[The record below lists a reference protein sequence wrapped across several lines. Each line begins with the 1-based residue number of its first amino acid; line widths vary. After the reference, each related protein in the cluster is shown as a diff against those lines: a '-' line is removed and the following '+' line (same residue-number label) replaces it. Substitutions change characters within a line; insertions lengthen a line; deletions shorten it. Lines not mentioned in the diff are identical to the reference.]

1 MGKYGNVAV
10 YRPKDRVIQL
20 AGGSSISAVGNPGAA
35 GSVGNMFDFFR
46 QMAQDRD
53 NAELLIKYGHPKE
66 AVDKMSSAQ
75 KATSLANYEA
85 DFIKNMGAERDLK
98 GSGDAIK
105 ALGNLL
111 GEGKRANRPFVGF
124 EEQEQAV
131 KEGRPVPQGVEQRG
145 LVPFQFQGTPKMDK
159 GVAELTRLLKPDSYI
174 QEGNVDQEGNLTSQ
188 DLAEITKHTETIP
201 GRPPRPIPGSAP
213 IQHGTVGDPTARYKG
228 QSEIFRDAVSQLT
241 DLQAGRADPS
251 TIVSKWQAEGIALDK
266 ALSTTAKN
274 EHTQIKD
281 VVLDSGKIGSVLV
294 NKNDPDDTAVIT
306 KTNKFGKKIPITPAP
321 SRRLVTTND
330 LAKTPVND
338 VLKTSMSAITKI
350 DDTLDL
356 YYQVE
361 RLFTPEVLETMGAIK
376 QLGLKVYDRSGIL
389 GAIPKKL
396 RPQFER
402 TLNLIQS
409 ANEVFAREKFL
420 LTGQAASAIEND
432 FLRTIFLDPENQGP
446 FNFKTAFERGIG
458 KLERR
463 RGRHSTRVKFIED
476 ARKAGTTVSLTGI
489 LTENFNEMQKA
500 RNEDLPG
507 ATPPGGSGRKQLK
520 TQMNKA
526 KGGK

>member
-1 MGKYGNVAV
+1 MGTPITVFKPSKGYIRA
-10 YRPKDRVIQL
+10 
-20 AGGSSISAVGNPGAA
+20 AGGSRSSGGFGSGGASGYDTFINAITQIRDDGN
-35 GSVGNMFDFFR
+35 NR
-46 QMAQDRD
+46 
-53 NAELLIKYGHPKE
+53 EILLGHGHDKE
-66 AVDKMSSAQ
+66 IVDKMNSAQ
-75 KATSLANYEA
+75 LATTVA
-85 DFIKNMGAERDLK
+85 DYAADDVERDKIRRVDELTGTATQRFLDNIAGFNQAEMGK
-98 GSGDAIK
+98 KPVEALGDLFAPDRLGRVGRPDIRPRDVTDMTDVTPQAHWGPGYGEPGQPPIDIGLEKKTVPRGPSIPKFDPISKDAISPPPDYTPTSKNILQALARHPASMLEPLDQSGILNK
-105 ALGNLL
+105 ALD
-111 GEGKRANRPFVGF
+111 FVY
-124 EEQEQAV
+124 
-131 KEGRPVPQGVEQRG
+131 
-145 LVPFQFQGTPKMDK
+145 T
-159 GVAELTRLLKPDSYI
+159 
-174 QEGNVDQEGNLTSQ
+174 
-188 DLAEITKHTETIP
+188 TETNARKARAENPNTQFKDILHP
-201 GRPPRPIPGSAP
+201 DTNEIV
-213 IQHGTVGDPTARYKG
+213 VG
-228 QSEIFRDAVSQLT
+228 L
-241 DLQAGRADPS
+241 
-251 TIVSKWQAEGIALDK
+251 LDK
-266 ALSTTAKN
+266 DDPANTKIVTRNGK
-274 EHTQIKD
+274 
-281 VVLDSGKIGSVLV
+281 VVR
-294 NKNDPDDTAVIT
+294 
-306 KTNKFGKKIPITPAP
+306 PAP

-409 ANEVFAREKFL
+409 ANEVFPREKFL

-463 RGRHSTRVKFIED
+463 RRRHGTRVKFIED

-489 LTENFNEMQKA
+489 LTENFNEMQKD
-500 RNEDLPG
+500 RNEALPG
-507 ATPPGGSGRKQLK
+507 ATPPSGSGRSQLK
-520 TQMNKA
+520 KQMNKT
-526 KGGK
+526 KGKVTK